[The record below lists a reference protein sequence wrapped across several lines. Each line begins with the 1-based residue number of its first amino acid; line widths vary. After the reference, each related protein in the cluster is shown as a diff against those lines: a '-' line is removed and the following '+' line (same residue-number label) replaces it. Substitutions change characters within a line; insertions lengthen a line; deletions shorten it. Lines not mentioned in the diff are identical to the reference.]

1 MRSEKKEEQKNTK
14 QKFVKFLK
22 ILMFIVAMILS
33 YFVTEELVNYVS
45 TLDIQLIK
53 RIVNIVF
60 VVIIAVFTFK
70 K

>member
-53 RIVNIVF
+53 RIVNIIF

>member
-1 MRSEKKEEQKNTK
+1 MRSEKKAEQKNTK

-53 RIVNIVF
+53 RIVNIIF